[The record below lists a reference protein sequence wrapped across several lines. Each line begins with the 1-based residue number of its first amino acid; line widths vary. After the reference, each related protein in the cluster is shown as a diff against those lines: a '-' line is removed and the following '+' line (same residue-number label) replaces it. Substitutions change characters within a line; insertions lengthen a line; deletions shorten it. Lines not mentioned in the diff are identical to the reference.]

1 MKQGGEKAYSDDQI
15 KNIVNTHTHI
25 HTKFIEELEHKI
37 EEVSRKVDQN
47 DEREQ
52 KEQTQA
58 EK

>member
-15 KNIVNTHTHI
+15 KNIVNIHTYI